1 MKNITLLLFLSFSFA
16 AFAQKPIKSKLLQLK
31 YTTPDGW
38 SAEEFGGPNN
48 WEETGNTLC
57 RCSGIAFSKPH
68 KDGKMHVVVYA
79 STRSGLDSAKR
90 NFVGHLHFENVE
102 KYDKTT
108 NKNFSFEKRKSNFM
122 DMKTKTKSFEVI
134 RYQAKLE
141 DHFYIIYAW
150 QESMNALNSTN
161 EKELVTMVN
170 AIEPL

>member
-1 MKNITLLLFLSFSFA
+1 MKKIALLLALSFSFV
-16 AFAQKPIKSKLLQLK
+16 AFAQKPIKSKILQLK

-38 SAEEFGGPNN
+38 SAEEFGGLTN
-48 WEETGNTLC
+48 WEESGNALC
-57 RCSGIAFSKPH
+57 KCSGLSFSKPH

-90 NFVGHLHFENVE
+90 NFVGNLHFENVE

-108 NKNFSFEKRKSNFM
+108 NKNFSFERRKSNFM
-122 DMKTKTKSFEVI
+122 DVKTKAKSFEVI
-134 RYQAKLE
+134 RYQAKHE

-150 QESMNALNSTN
+150 QENMGALNSTN
-161 EKELVTMVN
+161 EKELVAMLN